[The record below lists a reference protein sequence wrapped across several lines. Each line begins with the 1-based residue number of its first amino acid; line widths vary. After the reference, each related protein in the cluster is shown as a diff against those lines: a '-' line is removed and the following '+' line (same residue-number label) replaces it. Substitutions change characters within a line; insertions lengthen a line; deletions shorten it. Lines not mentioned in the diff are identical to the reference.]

1 MTPRVVL
8 VGPMGAGKSAVGA
21 LLAAD
26 LGVQLR
32 DTDADVEAV
41 AGRPVATVFAEDGEP
56 AFRALE
62 RAAVV
67 DALAEHPGVLA
78 LGGGSVLDADT
89 RADLVALRSPVVLLT
104 ATWEHVAGRLGD
116 TSTRPVLA
124 GGSSGS
130 SAGAEARWREVM
142 AAREKH
148 YAEVADHVVPTDGL
162 TARAVADVVL
172 RLLSLH

>member
-1 MTPRVVL
+1 MSVAPRVVL
-8 VGPMGAGKSAVGA
+8 VGPMGSGKSAVGA

-26 LGVQLR
+26 LGVLLR

-41 AGRPVATVFAEDGEP
+41 AGRPVAAVFAEDGEP

-67 DALAEHPGVLA
+67 DALREHTGVVS
-78 LGGGSVLDADT
+78 LGGGSVLDDDT

-104 ATWEHVAGRLGD
+104 ATWEHVRDRLGD

-124 GGSSGS
+124 GG
-130 SAGAEARWREVM
+130 AETRWREVM
-142 AAREKH
+142 AARERH
-148 YAEVADHVVPTDGL
+148 YAEVADHVVPTDGRS
-162 TARAVADVVL
+162 ARAVADVVL
-172 RLLSLH
+172 RLLAST

>member
-41 AGRPVATVFAEDGEP
+41 AGRPVAAVFAEDGEP

-124 GGSSGS
+124 GGS
-130 SAGAEARWREVM
+130 AGAEARWREVM

-148 YAEVADHVVPTDGL
+148 YAEVADHVVPTDGR

>member
-1 MTPRVVL
+1 MAPRVVL
-8 VGPMGAGKSAVGA
+8 VGPMGSGKSAVGA

-41 AGRPVATVFAEDGEP
+41 AGRPVSVVFAEEGEP

-67 DALAEHPGVLA
+67 DALAEHTGVVS
-78 LGGGSVLDADT
+78 LGGGSVLDDGT

-104 ATWEHVAGRLGD
+104 ATWEHVRDRLGD
-116 TSTRPVLA
+116 TSSRPVLS
-124 GGSSGS
+124 GGPGGA
-130 SAGAEARWREVM
+130 AGAEARWREVM

-148 YAEVADHVVPTDGL
+148 YAEVADHVVPTDGR

-172 RLLSLH
+172 RLLAAG

>member
-1 MTPRVVL
+1 MAPRVVL

-21 LLAAD
+21 LLARD
-26 LGVQLR
+26 LGVVLR

-41 AGRPVATVFAEDGEP
+41 AGRPVATVFAEDGEA

-67 DALAEHPGVLA
+67 DALDGHSGVLS

-104 ATWEHVAGRLGD
+104 TTWEHVRSRLGD
-116 TSTRPVLA
+116 TSTRPMLA
-124 GGSSGS
+124 GG
-130 SAGAEARWREVM
+130 AEERWRQVM
-142 AAREKH
+142 SSREKH
-148 YAEVADHVVPTDGL
+148 YAEVADHVVPTDGRS
-162 TARAVADVVL
+162 ARQVADVVL
-172 RLLSLH
+172 RLLALH